1 MCGIFGILARP
12 GSTLGA
18 ARARSLLARLYE
30 LSESRGKES
39 AGLHVYL
46 PATGRAWT
54 LKGAQR
60 ATELLASA
68 EHAAL
73 LDGPVQAA
81 FGGAA
86 AASAV
91 PAPGGE
97 AVALLAH
104 SRLVTNGTAE
114 LPQNNQPV
122 RSGHVSMIHNG
133 ICVNVDAL
141 WQRHPGLKR
150 LAEVDTEVMAAL
162 VDAAQASGASAEE
175 ATRAMF
181 AQLRGAASVAWVH
194 DAGRTVTLATN
205 TGDLYVADRLAEGY
219 LVFASERYIL
229 ETATR
234 EALGA
239 EPGSAVWLPPGHGL
253 VLDLLETVAPRRFEL
268 PAALAGAAAAETSDG
283 SVPAA
288 GPARFTPLSRPAEH
302 HDAVSGPVRAPAVP
316 AREADESLLR
326 YGEARLRALKR
337 CTRCILPETFPFI
350 AFDAAGVCNYCR
362 SYRPRY
368 AHMHPVE
375 TKQAFIRSLEKYR
388 RAGDEPDVLVAF
400 SGGRDSSYGLHLI
413 KKEFGL
419 KPVTFTY
426 DWGMVTDL
434 ARRNVARICG
444 QLGIQNILVSADIAA
459 KRENIRLNVSA
470 WLKKPDLGLVPLF
483 MAGDKHFFR
492 VVNQLKRQT
501 GIALDLWCANPLEN
515 TDFKSGFCGVSPD
528 FEKKRVDYL
537 SFTRKLKLAS
547 HFGWHFLRNP
557 AYLNRSLADTF
568 GAFMAYY
575 FEPRRDFYF
584 IFDHFIW
591 NEDEV
596 NRCLLGEYDWEI
608 APDSPSTWRIGDG
621 TAPFYNYIYCTA
633 RGFTE
638 FDTFRSNQIREG
650 HITREK
656 ALEAVLVENRPR
668 AETLRWY
675 LETIGLPFNDVVRRV
690 NELDTLGLHV

>member
-1 MCGIFGILARP
+1 MCGIFGIVMRKGA
-12 GSTLGA
+12 TLGPE
-18 ARARSLLARLYE
+18 RTRSLLASLYG

-46 PATGRAWT
+46 PQAGRAWT

-60 ATELLASA
+60 ATELLASRGYRRLI
-68 EHAAL
+68 EESVQEGF
-73 LDGPVQAA
+73 GPDS
-81 FGGAA
+81 AA
-86 AASAV
+86 AQ
-91 PAPGGE
+91 PI
-97 AVALLAH
+97 ALLAH

-114 LPQNNQPV
+114 LAQNNQPV

-133 ICVNVDAL
+133 ICVNAESL

-162 VDAAQASGASAEE
+162 VDAAQARGADAASA
-175 ATRAMF
+175 TRTLF
-181 AQLRGAASVAWVH
+181 GELRGAASVAWTH
-194 DAGRTVTLATN
+194 DEGATVALATN
-205 TGDLYVADRLAEGY
+205 TGDLFYADLLEERGT

-229 ETATR
+229 ESATR
-234 EALGA
+234 AVPGA
-239 EPGSAVWLPPGHGL
+239 PPVRGLPPGQGL
-253 VLDLLETVAPRRFEL
+253 LLDLLGNGCAEPFSLADGVEPHANEPTSPRAPGGEDPGFERL
-268 PAALAGAAAAETSDG
+268 ARLAARHEDM
-283 SVPAA
+283 
-288 GPARFTPLSRPAEH
+288 
-302 HDAVSGPVRAPAVP
+302 VSGPVRPPAVVT
-316 AREADESLLR
+316 RRADESLLR

-350 AFDAAGVCNYCR
+350 AFDAAGVCNYCA

-375 TKQAFIRSLEKYR
+375 TKREFIRSLEKYR
-388 RAGDEPDVLVAF
+388 RGGKAGHEPDVLVAF

-413 KKEFGL
+413 KHEFGL
-419 KPVTFTY
+419 EPVTFTY

-444 QLGIQNILVSADIAA
+444 QLGIQNILVSADIAS

-515 TDFKSGFCGVSPD
+515 TDFKSGFCGVPPD
-528 FEKKRVDYL
+528 FGKKRVDHL
-537 SFTRKLKLAS
+537 SFTRKVKLAS

-568 GAFMAYY
+568 GAFTAYY
-575 FEPRRDFYF
+575 VEPRRDFFF
-584 IFDHFIW
+584 IFDHFVW

-596 NRCLLGEYDWEI
+596 NRCLLAEYDWEV

-633 RGFTE
+633 RGFSE

-656 ALEAVLVENRPR
+656 ALAAVLAENRPR
-668 AETLRWY
+668 APSLRWY
-675 LETIGLPFNDVVRRV
+675 LETIGLDFDTVVRRI
-690 NELDTLGLHV
+690 NELDTLGLHR

>member
-1 MCGIFGILARP
+1 MCGIFGILMRKDAR
-12 GSTLGA
+12 LGA
-18 ARARSLLARLYE
+18 DRARSLLANLYE

-46 PATGRAWT
+46 PEAGQAWT

-60 ATELLASA
+60 ATELLASPDYA
-68 EHAAL
+68 SLLAGPVRQALGANGHAA
-73 LDGPVQAA
+73 Q
-81 FGGAA
+81 
-86 AASAV
+86 
-91 PAPGGE
+91 

-122 RSGHVSMIHNG
+122 RSGRVSMIHNG

-141 WQRHPGLKR
+141 WQSHPGLRR

-162 VDAAQASGASAEE
+162 IDEAQGRGADAAT
-175 ATRAMF
+175 ATREMF
-181 AQLRGAASVAWVH
+181 SQLKGAASVAWVH
-194 DAGRTVTLATN
+194 DASASVALATN
-205 TGDLYVADRLAEGY
+205 TGDLYFCDRLEDGY
-219 LVFASERYIL
+219 VVFASERYIL
-229 ETATR
+229 ETAAGQ
-234 EALGA
+234 ALGA
-239 EPGSAVWLPPGHGL
+239 PPIQWLSPGHGL
-253 VLDLLETVAPRRFEL
+253 TLDLLGAGGVQRFD
-268 PAALAGAAAAETSDG
+268 LAHANGH
-283 SVPAA
+283 A
-288 GPARFTPLSRPAEH
+288 GPAAASTHPAHAAAPGGIFVPLQRPPTEH
-302 HDAVSGPVRAPAVP
+302 HDAVSGIVRAPAVVT
-316 AREADESLLR
+316 RDADESLLR
-326 YGEARLRALKR
+326 YNEGRIRALKR
-337 CTRCILPETFPFI
+337 CTRCVLPETFPFI
-350 AFDAAGVCNYCR
+350 AFDERGVCNYCA

-368 AHMHPVE
+368 AAMHPLE
-375 TKQAFIRSLEKYR
+375 SRRDFIRSLEKYR
-388 RAGDEPDVLVAF
+388 RAGEEPDVLVAF

-434 ARRNVARICG
+434 ARRNIARICG

-459 KRENIRLNVSA
+459 KRENIRLNVAA

-501 GIALDLWCANPLEN
+501 GISLDLWCANPLEN
-515 TDFKSGFCGVSPD
+515 TDFKSGFCGVAPD
-528 FEKKRVDYL
+528 FGKKRVDYL
-537 SFTRKLKLAS
+537 SLGRKARLA
-547 HFGWHFLRNP
+547 GYYGLRFLQNP
-557 AYLNRSLADTF
+557 AYLNRSLRDTF
-568 GAFMAYY
+568 GAFTAYY

-584 IFDHFIW
+584 IFDHFVW

-596 NRCLLGEYDWEI
+596 NDCLLKEYDWEL

-621 TAPFYNYIYCTA
+621 TAPFYNYIYMTA

-668 AETLRWY
+668 AQTLRWY
-675 LETIGLPFNDVVRRV
+675 LETIGLDFNTVVRRV
-690 NELDTLGLHV
+690 NELDTLGLHR